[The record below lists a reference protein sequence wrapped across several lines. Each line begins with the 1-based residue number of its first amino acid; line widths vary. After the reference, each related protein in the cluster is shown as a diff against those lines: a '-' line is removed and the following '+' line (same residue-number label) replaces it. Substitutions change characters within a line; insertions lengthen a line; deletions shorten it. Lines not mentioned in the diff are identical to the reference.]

1 VTDTRAAAVVGVGE
15 TPFLRRSDQ
24 ALDEAVFAAITA
36 ALADAGIAA
45 CDVDGLVTEASMM
58 PQRVPA
64 DMVATAFGMS
74 HRCFTAHSLVGGAG
88 VVGAVGLAAAA
99 IRAGFAKTVVT
110 YYGVDFGSSVG
121 GPYAFPAGLDVKL
134 GYEAPFGWY
143 GQPLYFA
150 GLAQR
155 YRHEYGLTPEQQGAV
170 AIAAHRHAANTP
182 GAMSRGAIT
191 MEQYLASRMICE
203 PFRALDCSL
212 INDGA
217 VALVVTSA
225 QRAADLPHTPVA
237 VAGAGFASS
246 LDTQGTYFT
255 QHDPY
260 LCTPAVLS
268 AEAAF
273 AGAGL
278 TPDDVDVAEIYDC
291 FTISTI
297 LQLEDLGFC
306 AKGEGA
312 SFVENGRIELG
323 GALPVNT
330 HGGLLAHSYLVG
342 ASHLVEAVR
351 QLRHERGAGQVPG
364 AEVALV
370 AGLGLPDHAT
380 VLLARSR

>member
-1 VTDTRAAAVVGVGE
+1 MIDTRGSAVVGVGE
-15 TPFLRRSDQ
+15 TAFVRRSDQ
-24 ALDEAVFAAITA
+24 PLDGAVFAAISS
-36 ALADAGIAA
+36 ALADAGLAA
-45 CDVDGLVTEASMM
+45 SDVDGLVTEASVM
-58 PQRVPA
+58 PQRVPP
-64 DMVATAFGMS
+64 DMVASAFGMS
-74 HRCFTAHSLVGGAG
+74 QRRFTAHSLVGGAG

-99 IRAGFAKTVVT
+99 IRAGLASVVVT
-110 YYGVDFGSSVG
+110 YYGVDFGSAAG

-150 GLAQR
+150 ALAQR

-170 AIAAHRHAANTP
+170 AVAAHAHAANTP
-182 GAMSRGAIT
+182 GAMSRGPIT

-225 QRAADLPHTPVA
+225 ERAADLPHPVVQ
-237 VAGAGFASS
+237 VAGAGVASA
-246 LDTQGTYFT
+246 LETQGTYFT
-255 QHDPY
+255 QHEPY
-260 LCTPAVLS
+260 LRTPAEGS
-268 AEAAF
+268 ARAAF

-278 TPDDVDVAEIYDC
+278 KPADVDVAEIYDC

-306 AKGEGA
+306 AKGEGSA
-312 SFVENGRIELG
+312 FVEDGRIRLG
-323 GALPVNT
+323 GSLPVNT
-330 HGGLLAHSYLVG
+330 HGGMLAHAYLVG

-351 QLRHERGAGQVPG
+351 QLRHERGAGQVTG

-380 VLLARSR
+380 ILLTRSR